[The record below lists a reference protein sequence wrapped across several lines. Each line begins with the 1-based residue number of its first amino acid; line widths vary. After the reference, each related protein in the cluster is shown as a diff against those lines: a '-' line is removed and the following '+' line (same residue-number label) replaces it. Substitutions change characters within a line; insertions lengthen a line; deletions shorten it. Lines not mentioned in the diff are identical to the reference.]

1 MVDDGASH
9 GNQSPWKRKWWN
21 YRFWDIYNSYMRQ
34 RVTVYAHL
42 KYTSTYCVWLRNP
55 APVDSDLPHYLQ
67 VFYHSG
73 AGFLTPTVFK
83 PLIRQRAPPLHITMP
98 VIQPFQS
105 HQAIHTRFFAS
116 LPHITG
122 NVQWMYAFTKF
133 HVVTMIAFHTHAFL
147 NVPLFWRI

>member
-1 MVDDGASH
+1 MMEHHTAISH
-9 GNQSPWKRKWWN
+9 PGSGSGEIIGFETFITHICVSEWQ
-21 YRFWDIYNSYMRQ
+21 YMPISNIHQ
-34 RVTVYAHL
+34 HTVYGCEILHQL
-42 KYTSTYCVWLRNP
+42 I
-55 APVDSDLPHYLQ
+55 SDLPHYLQ

-83 PLIRQRAPPLHITMP
+83 LLIRQRAPPLHITMP